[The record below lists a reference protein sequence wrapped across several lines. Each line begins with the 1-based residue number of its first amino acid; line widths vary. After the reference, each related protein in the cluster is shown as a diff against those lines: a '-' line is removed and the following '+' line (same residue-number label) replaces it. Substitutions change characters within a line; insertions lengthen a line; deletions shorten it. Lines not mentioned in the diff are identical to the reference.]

1 MSPDRRAKEMWCRK
15 TNVDETNATP
25 TAIRATSNGRA
36 VVWKQSL
43 AWEMKILPVPLF
55 SDYTGSKLSEAVELD
70 TFDRDTGLDL
80 VGKSSGIHPLLGKVV
95 HECRTRDL
103 SSGRSSVREVV
114 PVGRDYWSQQDSP
127 RHCGTLGPRGG
138 CCSLRRQCHVR
149 RFTGLH

>member
-1 MSPDRRAKEMWCRK
+1 MSE

-55 SDYTGSKLSEAVELD
+55 SDYTGSKLSETAELD

-80 VGKSSGIHPLLGKVV
+80 EGNHLESIPYWVKSFTNVAPVISPADAQASEKLYQLAEIIGVSRTLPGTVGLSWALVV
-95 HECRTRDL
+95 DAA
-103 SSGRSSVREVV
+103 
-114 PVGRDYWSQQDSP
+114 P
-127 RHCGTLGPRGG
+127 
-138 CCSLRRQCHVR
+138 
-149 RFTGLH
+149 